1 MRLKF
6 YQSFHIFIIY
16 ITIDWNV
23 QKRSETFSN
32 STFTIHYIFFFFFFL
47 DIYVVPF
54 FYSITFFQARG
65 SVIQVRVIII

>member
-1 MRLKF
+1 MRLKL

-32 STFTIHYIFFFFFFL
+32 STFTIHIFFFFFL